1 MCVYTSVYICVC
13 IMHVYICICLCVY
26 CNNMTV
32 DI

>member
-1 MCVYTSVYICVC
+1 MCVYTSVYICMC
-13 IMHVYICICLCVY
+13 IMHVYMCICLCVY